1 MYDEL
6 ELDTLGDKIF
16 VNPKN
21 KKDTR
26 YYKTAL
32 FLIMSDTDSTF
43 NFLISMIYTQLFN
56 LLCEKADDVYGG
68 RLPVHV
74 RCLIDE
80 AANIG
85 QIPNLEK
92 LVATIRSREISACLV
107 LQAQSQL
114 RPYLFPSPV
123 AVWQRFLLILEKP
136 TGRYPL
142 YIHILDSLKRVG
154 IAVTFASF
162 FGVILGVLLGWSKW
176 FSATMGVLFELLRPI
191 PPLAWIPL
199 ITIWFGIG
207 EFPKILIVF
216 IGTFF
221 NVVVNTSTGVKMVDK
236 LQLDVGRMF
245 QANQLQILKEIVLPA
260 SLPAIFAGIRVALGA
275 GWAVVLAAEMLGS
288 QTGVGYLITLGN
300 EIGDTALIFISMI
313 VIGVIG
319 ALLSALATFIERR
332 LCPWMNGQQS

>member
-1 MYDEL
+1 MDVASKQQKTLKNVLYYGLPVLAILMIAVGWVLFSGSHPEL
-6 ELDTLGDKIF
+6 MPAPADVWARF
-16 VNPKN
+16 VKTFTKPIAKTSLAGHAWASLRRVLMALLIAWAFGISFGILIGWN
-21 KKDTR
+21 KK
-26 YYKTAL
+26 
-32 FLIMSDTDSTF
+32 
-43 NFLISMIYTQLFN
+43 
-56 LLCEKADDVYGG
+56 CKA
-68 RLPVHV
+68 
-74 RCLIDE
+74 
-80 AANIG
+80 
-85 QIPNLEK
+85 
-92 LVATIRSREISACLV
+92 
-107 LQAQSQL
+107 
-114 RPYLFPSPV
+114 
-123 AVWQRFLLILEKP
+123 
-136 TGRYPL
+136 
-142 YIHILDSLKRVG
+142 
-154 IAVTFASF
+154 F
-162 FGVILGVLLGWSKW
+162 FGSIFEVI
-176 FSATMGVLFELLRPI
+176 RPI
-191 PPLAWIPL
+191 PPIAWIP
-199 ITIWFGIG
+199 IVIMWFGIG

>member
-1 MYDEL
+1 MTENP
-6 ELDTLGDKIF
+6 EKIT
-16 VNPKN
+16 PA
-21 KKDTR
+21 KKAF
-26 YYKTAL
+26 YA
-32 FLIMSDTDSTF
+32 FLSVLAIVLLLVGWM
-43 NFLISMIYTQLFN
+43 LI
-56 LLCEKADDVYGG
+56 ARV
-68 RLPVHV
+68 
-74 RCLIDE
+74 
-80 AANIG
+80 
-85 QIPNLEK
+85 
-92 LVATIRSREISACLV
+92 
-107 LQAQSQL
+107 
-114 RPYLFPSPV
+114 RPYLFPSAV
-123 AVWQRFLLILEKP
+123 DVWQLFLLILEKP

-245 QANQLQILKEIVLPA
+245 QANQLQIMKEIVLPA
-260 SLPAIFAGIRVALGA
+260 SVPARYPGIRVALGA
-275 GWAVVLAAEMLGS
+275 GSDVVLAAEMLGS

>member
-1 MYDEL
+1 MTENP
-6 ELDTLGDKIF
+6 EKIT
-16 VNPKN
+16 PA
-21 KKDTR
+21 KKAF
-26 YYKTAL
+26 YA
-32 FLIMSDTDSTF
+32 FLSVLAIVLLLVGWM
-43 NFLISMIYTQLFN
+43 LI
-56 LLCEKADDVYGG
+56 ARV
-68 RLPVHV
+68 
-74 RCLIDE
+74 
-80 AANIG
+80 
-85 QIPNLEK
+85 
-92 LVATIRSREISACLV
+92 
-107 LQAQSQL
+107 

-245 QANQLQILKEIVLPA
+245 QAN
-260 SLPAIFAGIRVALGA
+260 
-275 GWAVVLAAEMLGS
+275 
-288 QTGVGYLITLGN
+288 
-300 EIGDTALIFISMI
+300 
-313 VIGVIG
+313 
-319 ALLSALATFIERR
+319 
-332 LCPWMNGQQS
+332 

>member
-1 MYDEL
+1 
-6 ELDTLGDKIF
+6 
-16 VNPKN
+16 
-21 KKDTR
+21 
-26 YYKTAL
+26 
-32 FLIMSDTDSTF
+32 
-43 NFLISMIYTQLFN
+43 
-56 LLCEKADDVYGG
+56 
-68 RLPVHV
+68 
-74 RCLIDE
+74 
-80 AANIG
+80 
-85 QIPNLEK
+85 
-92 LVATIRSREISACLV
+92 
-107 LQAQSQL
+107 
-114 RPYLFPSPV
+114 
-123 AVWQRFLLILEKP
+123 
-136 TGRYPL
+136 
-142 YIHILDSLKRVG
+142 
-154 IAVTFASF
+154 
-162 FGVILGVLLGWSKW
+162 
-176 FSATMGVLFELLRPI
+176 MGVLFELLRPI

>member
-1 MYDEL
+1 MTENP
-6 ELDTLGDKIF
+6 EKITPDKKAF
-16 VNPKN
+16 
-21 KKDTR
+21 
-26 YYKTAL
+26 YA
-32 FLIMSDTDSTF
+32 FLSVLAIVLLLVGWM
-43 NFLISMIYTQLFN
+43 LI
-56 LLCEKADDVYGG
+56 ARV
-68 RLPVHV
+68 
-74 RCLIDE
+74 
-80 AANIG
+80 
-85 QIPNLEK
+85 
-92 LVATIRSREISACLV
+92 
-107 LQAQSQL
+107 